1 MNENENE
8 KESKNANERRMNK
21 LMKRRLTQYFPED
34 MISKIDSSGVAFV
47 AIINSN
53 KECISA
59 NFNLAMIFY
68 IHIRL
73 NRSHGEFATV
83 MANQWPRPRQR
94 VIIKRFSFD
103 MILFVTMGP
112 EKIKRSHNLVF
123 LFLKTRK
130 EKKRLKEKG
139 RE

>member
-1 MNENENE
+1 
-8 KESKNANERRMNK
+8 
-21 LMKRRLTQYFPED
+21 
-34 MISKIDSSGVAFV
+34 MISKIDGSGVAFM

-59 NFNLAMIFY
+59 NFNLAMIFH

-73 NRSHGEFATV
+73 NCSHGEFATV
-83 MANQWPRPRQR
+83 MPNQWPRPSQR
-94 VIIKRFSFD
+94 VIIKWFSFD

-112 EKIKRSHNLVF
+112 EKIKRRHDLVF

-130 EKKRLKEKG
+130 EKIEGERKRMSEC
-139 RE
+139 